1 MSPHLAPRGFPERQF
16 PTRSPTP
23 TRIGPSPASQSSA
36 AGPSSHRRIR
46 ASSFS
51 RDPSYSS
58 SPSDPETAGRPFGR
72 PLSLPHRPR
81 EERPSSPASARPVRD
96 RAPGPRL
103 SRQTATPLPQCP
115 YLRRPGRG
123 QCCPRRR
130 SGCSPPA
137 LGDSRLSLCFPRGCR
152 QQQSQRTCPLSSL
165 VPERQAVA
173 LPFFTTFFIT
183 RVSLPAA

>member
-72 PLSLPHRPR
+72 PLSLPHRPQ

-152 QQQSQRTCPLSSL
+152 YVIST
-165 VPERQAVA
+165 
-173 LPFFTTFFIT
+173 
-183 RVSLPAA
+183 AAPR